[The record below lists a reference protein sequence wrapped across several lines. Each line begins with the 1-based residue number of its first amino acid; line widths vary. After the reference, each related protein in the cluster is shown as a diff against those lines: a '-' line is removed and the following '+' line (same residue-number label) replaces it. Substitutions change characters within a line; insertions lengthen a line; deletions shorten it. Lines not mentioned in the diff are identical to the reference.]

1 MDYERR
7 VKLEAWQASLAYT
20 FHDLSLLDTALT
32 HTSFVKGESKGGVHN
47 ERMEFL
53 GDAVLEL
60 SVSRYLYNNYPQQN
74 EGVMTRI
81 RALTVCEGAL
91 FKVAQ
96 ALGLGDRLRI
106 SRGEEH
112 SGGREKP
119 SILSDALEA
128 VIGAIFL
135 DGGMEAADAFIL
147 RFICPAI
154 QEAEARLSTKDY
166 KTQLQEY
173 IQREH
178 RGSIVYTM
186 LGESGPAHKKTFMM
200 QCAVGEE
207 ALGSGE
213 GASKQE
219 AGQAAAKAALLRL
232 GQLS

>member
-7 VKLEAWQASLAYT
+7 AKLEAWQQTIAYS
-20 FHDLSLLDTALT
+20 FHDLTLLDTALT
-32 HTSFVKGESKGGVHN
+32 HTSYVKGEGKGGVHN

-60 SVSRYLYNNYPQQN
+60 SVSRYLYSNYPQQN

-81 RALTVCEGAL
+81 RALTVCEDAL
-91 FKVAQ
+91 FQ
-96 ALGLGDRLRI
+96 AARKLELGSRLRI
-106 SRGEEH
+106 SRGEER

-128 VIGAIFL
+128 VIGAIYL
-135 DGGMEAADAFIL
+135 DGGIEAADAFIL
-147 RFICPAI
+147 RFIAPTV
-154 QEAEARLSTKDY
+154 QEAEARVNTKDY

-173 IQREH
+173 VQREH
-178 RGSIVYTM
+178 RGGVEYV
-186 LGESGPAHKKTFMM
+186 LQGESGPAHKKTFVM
-200 QCAVGEE
+200 QCVLGNE
-207 ALGSGE
+207 ALGAGE

-219 AGQAAAKAALLRL
+219 AGQAAAKAALLQL